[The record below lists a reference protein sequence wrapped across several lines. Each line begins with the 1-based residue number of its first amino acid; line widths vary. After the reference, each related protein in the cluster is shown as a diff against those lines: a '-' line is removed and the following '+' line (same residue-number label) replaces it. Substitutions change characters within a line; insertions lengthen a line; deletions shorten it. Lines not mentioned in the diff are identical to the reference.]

1 MVLRVLALL
10 LTALCAQA
18 ATEHPAA
25 AAGIYETNIKVKGTA
40 GRKVTLNLAQDGK
53 ASLRSEMV
61 GKDVVTNAGTW
72 SATGDEVR
80 VEFDGNNPPP
90 MAWKLKKGRLTPT
103 EKSGLTLRRPR

>member
-1 MVLRVLALL
+1 MV
-10 LTALCAQA
+10 TALCAQA

-25 AAGIYETNIKVKGTA
+25 VAGIYEANIKVKGTA

-61 GKDVVTNAGTW
+61 GKDVVINAGTW

-90 MAWKLKKGRLTPT
+90 MDWKVKKGWLIPK